1 MDIVDKYIYNITGII
16 LQAPSRDKQLIT
28 TEIKTTKVEIPSAKK
43 CTGVVQKSAPPS
55 AEKCHIEESIEKEKK
70 MKIKLIEN
78 DKIIE
83 VPKYWKWHLVE
94 GKKVIIDQNK
104 KIIALVIEE

>member
-1 MDIVDKYIYNITGII
+1 MDYVDIVDKYTYNITGII
-16 LQAPSRDKQLIT
+16 LQAPSRDKQLIP
-28 TEIKTTKVEIPSAKK
+28 K
-43 CTGVVQKSAPPS
+43 
-55 AEKCHIEESIEKEKK
+55 EEE
-70 MKIKLIEN
+70 MKIKLLEN

-83 VPKYWKWHLVE
+83 VPAYWKWHLVE

>member
-1 MDIVDKYIYNITGII
+1 MIVHYVDIVDKLIYNIIVKI
-16 LQAPSRDKQLIT
+16 LQAPSRDKHSYH
-28 TEIKTTKVEIPSAKK
+28 K
-43 CTGVVQKSAPPS
+43 GG
-55 AEKCHIEESIEKEKK
+55 K
-70 MKIKLIEN
+70 MKIKLLEN

-83 VPKYWKWHLVE
+83 VPNYWKWHLVE

>member
-1 MDIVDKYIYNITGII
+1 MDYVDYVDKLIYNIIVKI
-16 LQAPSRDKQLIT
+16 LQAPSRDKQL
-28 TEIKTTKVEIPSAKK
+28 TTK
-43 CTGVVQKSAPPS
+43 
-55 AEKCHIEESIEKEKK
+55 EEE
-70 MKIKLIEN
+70 MKIKLLEN

-94 GKKVIIDQNK
+94 NKKVIIDQNK

>member
-1 MDIVDKYIYNITGII
+1 MDIVDKYIYNIIVKI
-16 LQAPSRDKQLIT
+16 LQAPSR
-28 TEIKTTKVEIPSAKK
+28 VERTHHK
-43 CTGVVQKSAPPS
+43 GG
-55 AEKCHIEESIEKEKK
+55 K
-70 MKIKLIEN
+70 MKIKLLEN

-83 VPKYWKWHLVE
+83 VPSYWKWHLVE

>member
-1 MDIVDKYIYNITGII
+1 MSLHRGVFKNYIGGYLKITHLVFSMFFLVDIVDKLIYNIIVKI
-16 LQAPSRDKQLIT
+16 LQAPSRDKQL
-28 TEIKTTKVEIPSAKK
+28 TTK
-43 CTGVVQKSAPPS
+43 
-55 AEKCHIEESIEKEKK
+55 EEE
-70 MKIKLIEN
+70 MKIKLLEN

-83 VPKYWKWHLVE
+83 VPNYWKWHLVE

>member
-1 MDIVDKYIYNITGII
+1 MDIVDKLIYNIIGII
-16 LQAPSRDKQLIT
+16 LQAPSRVKHSYHKGG
-28 TEIKTTKVEIPSAKK
+28 E
-43 CTGVVQKSAPPS
+43 
-55 AEKCHIEESIEKEKK
+55 
-70 MKIKLIEN
+70 MKIKLLEN

-83 VPKYWKWHLVE
+83 VPNYWNWHLVE

>member
-1 MDIVDKYIYNITGII
+1 
-16 LQAPSRDKQLIT
+16 
-28 TEIKTTKVEIPSAKK
+28 
-43 CTGVVQKSAPPS
+43 
-55 AEKCHIEESIEKEKK
+55 

-78 DKIIE
+78 NKIIE
-83 VPKYWKWHLVE
+83 VPNHWKWHLVE